1 MVLVLDTETRQGH
14 LGLGTMSVQ
23 NPISVHGECWET
35 LVRHGE
41 QTDSKKRHHWKA
53 LKDTSLRF
61 TIAGFGGWTINYRWK
76 RQTVL
81 CTIRNC
87 FAASAYWVP
96 TALSPQLWQ
105 SIYRCC
111 QVPGR
116 MRTPHWL
123 TNPGWEQLTGSSH
136 QRKLLLRTE
145 NGSSALSWGFFQRQM
160 RTVSGCRADW
170 RDKEDFGGS
179 QNARIHNYV
188 HAITFTTPSQ
198 EKDFLWTVSMRCHS
212 FCFSETSKH
221 Y

>member
-1 MVLVLDTETRQGH
+1 MGSAERHWSDMVSRQIVKRDIIGRLWRTPVSDSPSLALEAEQLITGGKDRLSCVLSETVSQHLPIGYLQHSHPNCDKVSTDVAKYQAGWGH
-14 LGLGTMSVQ
+14 LIGW
-23 NPISVHGECWET
+23 PT
-35 LVRHGE
+35 L
-41 QTDSKKRHHWKA
+41 
-53 LKDTSLRF
+53 
-61 TIAGFGGWTINYRWK
+61 AGNSWQGP
-76 RQTVL
+76 V
-81 CTIRNC
+81 IR
-87 FAASAYWVP
+87 
-96 TALSPQLWQ
+96 
-105 SIYRCC
+105 
-111 QVPGR
+111 
-116 MRTPHWL
+116 
-123 TNPGWEQLTGSSH
+123 
-136 QRKLLLRTE
+136 RKLLLRTE